1 MLTATFLA
9 IFMIPMFF
17 VVIRAKF
24 GGDKEDPDAALA
36 HYNEHHPHDPQG
48 GGAAGGSDTNGSGKD
63 GH

>member
-1 MLTATFLA
+1 
-9 IFMIPMFF
+9 MIPMFF